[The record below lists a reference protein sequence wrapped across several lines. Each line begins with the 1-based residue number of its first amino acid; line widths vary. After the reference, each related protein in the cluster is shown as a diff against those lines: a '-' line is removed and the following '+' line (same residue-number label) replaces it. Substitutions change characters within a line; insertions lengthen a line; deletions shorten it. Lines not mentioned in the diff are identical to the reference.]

1 MITFAGDKRRVD
13 NLNDLLLELVTPS
26 VLVHLLRKGVMPAYE
41 FMRYIAFRLHY
52 QEAKIRTIDDWVKA
66 LAPVPSAKT
75 RMRARVY
82 TSNEG
87 VGSKCL
93 GTGSCRIVFEKG
105 QRSRVIVKSEDQ
117 PDIVLLETEIK
128 KGSAFSRNGWVIS
141 WHEGYSRDV
150 TLLFPD
156 LESCIIVWRFIS
168 KYMDLKEVISE
179 LA

>member
-26 VLVHLLRKGVMPAYE
+26 ILVHLLRNGVMPAYE

-75 RMRARVY
+75 RMRAGVY
-82 TSNEG
+82 KG
-87 VGSKCL
+87 FGSKCL
-93 GTGSCRIVFEKG
+93 GTGSCGIVFEKG

-117 PDIVLLETEIK
+117 PDIVLLETEIQ
-128 KGSAFSRNGWVIS
+128 KGSDFRNHGRAIF
-141 WHEGYSRDV
+141 WHEGYISDIA
-150 TLLFPD
+150 LLFPE
-156 LESCIIVWRFIS
+156 LEGCIIVWRFIC
-168 KYMDLKEVISE
+168 KYMDLK
-179 LA
+179 

>member
-75 RMRARVY
+75 RMRAGVY
-82 TSNEG
+82 RSM
-87 VGSKCL
+87 VGYGSVCL
-93 GTGSCRIVFEKG
+93 GTGSCGIVFEKG

-117 PDIVLLETEIK
+117 PDIVLLEMEIK
-128 KGSAFSRNGWVIS
+128 KCSAFRNEGQDIF
-141 WHEGYSRDV
+141 WHEGYINIS
-150 TLLFPD
+150 LLF
-156 LESCIIVWRFIS
+156 LELEGCIIVWRFIS

>member
-1 MITFAGDKRRVD
+1 MITFARDKRRVD

-26 VLVHLLRKGVMPAYE
+26 VLVHLLKKGVIPAYE
-41 FMRYIAFRLHY
+41 FMKYIAFRL
-52 QEAKIRTIDDWVKA
+52 QEAKIRTIDDWVKD

-75 RMRARVY
+75 RMQARVY

-87 VGSKCL
+87 FGSKCL
-93 GTGSCRIVFEKG
+93 GTGSCGIVFEKG

-128 KGSAFSRNGWVIS
+128 KGSSFHKNGQVIF
-141 WHEGYSRDV
+141 WQEGYSSNIA
-150 TLLFPD
+150 LLFPE
-156 LESCIIVWRFIS
+156 LEGCIIVWRFIS